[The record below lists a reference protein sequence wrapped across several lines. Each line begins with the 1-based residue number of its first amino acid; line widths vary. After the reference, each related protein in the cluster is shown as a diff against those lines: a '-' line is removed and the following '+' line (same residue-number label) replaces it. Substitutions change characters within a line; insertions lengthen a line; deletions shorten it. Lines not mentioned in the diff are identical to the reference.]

1 VRRLRAWF
9 IRLGTQLGLGH
20 DPAGFDDEL
29 ASHVQLH
36 IDDNIAAGMSP
47 VEARRAALL
56 ALGAPGTLRD
66 DYRDR
71 LGLPLARIIA
81 DAAREGARHVRR
93 HRLFSVAIIS
103 LLSVGVG
110 ATAALTRLVD
120 LLVFRPP
127 AHVINPG
134 ELVQVITAPNYQL
147 FEEVA
152 RSSRTLDVAAVSTR
166 LLSVGQGDRIQP
178 GEVQCVTSGYFR
190 LLGAT
195 PLVGRAFL
203 PADDARGSAR
213 VAVLGYSVWQ
223 RLFGGDPGAVGRS
236 VTVAGRRFE
245 IVGVAPPDF
254 RGLHIA
260 PVGAWIP
267 ITAAPEICSFTGQ
280 SLLDSV
286 SSGWLTTIGR
296 RRSGATIEQA
306 DAEIMSLDLHTLRSP
321 GRSAPVRAVEPIEST
336 RGRSQDRRL
345 AIWLT
350 VGAGLVL
357 MIACANVAGLFA
369 VHTIERRR
377 ELWVRVQ
384 LGASRGRVWAQLGME
399 HLLLALGGVIGA
411 WAIAA
416 LVGRALEPHFP
427 LLHRDSSWDGRS
439 IVVLSLCGISAGV
452 LAGLMPAMR
461 ATRIAVT
468 GGWRA
473 HHAVAHA
480 RARGRSALVITQMAF
495 ALILVSCAGQFTA
508 SVLNAKSGLGY
519 DLDRTLIATLDLE
532 TAGIRRQAEQRRIF
546 EGVLD
551 RLRPLAAIE
560 SSALTTSGPL
570 GSGRFEMVLPS
581 ANVPNARPRT
591 INHVSPDYFRTAGT
605 RVVEGRPFDASDT
618 VAGPRVAIVD
628 SALAGEMWPGEPVV
642 GRCKAMGPNQPCVTI
657 VGLTEPRRIG
667 SLTRPS
673 GEIFYPL
680 AQNPSAVPQV
690 ILIRP
695 SGRADEL
702 IPAVTTAIREVVPE
716 ASLVN
721 VRRLEDLANVSA
733 RSWRLGA
740 TLFGT
745 FAVVAVGLAAVGLYT
760 LLAFAVRQRTAE
772 IGVRVA
778 LGATAA
784 GVVRMTLGQSA
795 RLVVAGLLLGLG
807 GSAILATSIRSLLFG
822 VEPINPLNLTVA
834 SAIVVVAGLS
844 GTLAPAIRAARID
857 PVAALRSE

>member
-1 VRRLRAWF
+1 VRRLRAWLV
-9 IRLGTQLGLGH
+9 RLGTQLGLGP
-20 DPAGFDDEL
+20 DPAGFDEEL

-36 IDDNIAAGMSP
+36 IDDNISAGMSP

-56 ALGAPGTLRD
+56 ALGAPVTLRD

-71 LGLPLARIIA
+71 LGVPLARVIS
-81 DAAREGARHVRR
+81 DAAREGVRHVRR
-93 HRLFSVAIIS
+93 HPLFSVAIIG
-103 LLSVGVG
+103 LLSIGVG
-110 ATAALTRLVD
+110 ATTALTRLVD

-127 AHVINPG
+127 AHVINPA
-134 ELVQVITAPNYQL
+134 ELVQVTSAPNYRL

-152 RSSRTLDVAAVSTR
+152 RNSRTLDVAAVSTR
-166 LLSVGQGDRIQP
+166 PLSLGHGDRLQP
-178 GEVQCVTSGYFR
+178 AEVQCVTAGYFR
-190 LLGAT
+190 VLGT
-195 PLVGRAFL
+195 TLLVGRAFL
-203 PADDARGSAR
+203 PADDARGSAL
-213 VAVLGYSVWQ
+213 VAVLSYSAWQ
-223 RLFGGDPGAVGRS
+223 RLFGGEPGAIGRS
-236 VTVAGRRFE
+236 ITVAGRHFE

-280 SLLDSV
+280 SLLDSAG
-286 SSGWLTTIGR
+286 SAWLMTIGR
-296 RRSGATIEQA
+296 LRSGVTIAHA
-306 DAEIMSLDLHTLRSP
+306 DAEIMNLDLHRLRS
-321 GRSAPVRAVEPIEST
+321 STLTAPDRALDPIEST

-384 LGASRGRVWAQLGME
+384 LGASRGRVWAQLVAE
-399 HLLLALGGVIGA
+399 HLFLAVGGVIGA
-411 WAIAA
+411 SAIAA
-416 LVGRALEPHFP
+416 LVGRTLEPHFP
-427 LLHRDSSWDGRS
+427 LLHRDSAWDGRS
-439 IVVLSLCGISAGV
+439 ILVLSLCGIFAGV
-452 LAGLMPAMR
+452 LAGVMPAVQ
-461 ATRIAVT
+461 ATRMALT
-468 GGWRA
+468 DGWRA
-473 HHAVAHA
+473 HHAVAQA

-508 SVLNAKSGLGY
+508 SVMNAKSGLGY

-532 TAGIRRQAEQRRIF
+532 TAGIRRQAEKRRIF
-546 EGVLD
+546 DGVLD
-551 RLRPLAAIE
+551 HLRTLAAIE
-560 SSALTTSGPL
+560 SSALTSSGPL
-570 GSGRFEMVLPS
+570 GSGQFLMVMPS
-581 ANVPNARPRT
+581 ADVANALTRT
-591 INHVSPDYFRTAGT
+591 INYVSTDYFRTAGT
-605 RVVEGRPFDASDT
+605 RVIEGRPFDVNDG
-618 VAGPRVAIVD
+618 VAGPPVAIVD
-628 SALAGEMWPGEPVV
+628 SGLAREMWPGEAVV
-642 GRCKAMGPNQPCVTI
+642 GRCKAMGPHQPCVTI

-673 GEIFYPL
+673 GEVFYPF
-680 AQNPSAVPQV
+680 AQNPSVVPQV
-690 ILIRP
+690 ILVRP
-695 SGRADEL
+695 SKAANDL
-702 IPAVTTAIREVVPE
+702 IPTVTTAIRAVVPE
-716 ASLVN
+716 ASVVN

-740 TLFGT
+740 ALFGT
-745 FAVVAVGLAAVGLYT
+745 FGVVAVGLAAVGLYT

-795 RLVVAGLLLGLG
+795 KLVVAGLLLGLC
-807 GSAILATSIRSLLFG
+807 GSAILSTSIRSLLFG
-822 VEPINPLNLTVA
+822 VEPINPLNLMLA
-834 SAIVVVAGLS
+834 SAVVVVAGLS
-844 GTLAPAIRAARID
+844 GTLAPAMRAARID

>member
-1 VRRLRAWF
+1 M
-9 IRLGTQLGLGH
+9 GLAH
-20 DPAGFDDEL
+20 DAAGFDDEL

-36 IDDNIAAGMSP
+36 IDDNLRAGMSP
-47 VEARRAALL
+47 AEARRAAML
-56 ALGAPGTLRD
+56 ALGPPGALRD

-71 LGLPLARIIA
+71 HGVPLARVIA
-81 DAAREGARHVRR
+81 DAAREGVRHVRR
-93 HRLFSVAIIS
+93 HPLFSAAIIG

-127 AHVINPG
+127 AHVVNPA
-134 ELVQVITAPNYQL
+134 ELVQVTSAPNYRL

-166 LLSVGQGDRIQP
+166 PLSLGQGDRIQP
-178 GEVQCVTSGYFR
+178 AEVQCVTSGYFR
-190 LLGAT
+190 VLGAT

-203 PADDARGSAR
+203 PADDARGSAL
-213 VAVLGYSVWQ
+213 VAVLSYSAWR
-223 RLFGGDPGAVGRS
+223 RLFGSDPGVIGRS
-236 VTVAGRRFE
+236 ITVAGRHFE

-267 ITAAPEICSFTGQ
+267 ITAAPEICSFSGQ
-280 SLLDSV
+280 SVLDSV
-286 SSGWLTTIGR
+286 SSSWLTTIGR
-296 RRSGATIEQA
+296 LRSGVTVEQA
-306 DAEIMSLDLHTLRSP
+306 DAEIMNLDLHILRSP
-321 GRSAPVRAVEPIEST
+321 GRSAPVRAVDPIESM
-336 RGRSQDRRL
+336 RGRSRDRRL

-350 VGAGLVL
+350 VGAGMVL
-357 MIACANVAGLFA
+357 MIACANVSGLFA

-377 ELWVRVQ
+377 EMWVRVQ
-384 LGASRGRVWAQLGME
+384 LGASRGRVWAQLGTE
-399 HLLLALGGVIGA
+399 LLLLAFGGVIGA

-416 LVGRALEPHFP
+416 VVGRALEPHFP

-439 IVVLSLCGISAGV
+439 IVALSLCGISAGL
-452 LAGLMPAMR
+452 LAGLIPAVQ
-461 ATRIAVT
+461 ATRMALT
-468 GGWRA
+468 GGRRA
-473 HHAVAHA
+473 HHGVANA
-480 RARGRSALVITQMAF
+480 RASGRSALVITQMAF

-508 SVLNAKSGLGY
+508 SVMNAKSGLGY

-532 TAGIRRQAEQRRIF
+532 TAGIRRQAEKRRIF
-546 EGVLD
+546 EGILD
-551 RLRPLAAIE
+551 HLRTLAAIE
-560 SSALTTSGPL
+560 SSALTSSGPL
-570 GSGRFEMVLPS
+570 GSGRFEMVMPS
-581 ANVPNARPRT
+581 ASVPNAVPRT
-591 INHVSPDYFRTAGT
+591 INYVSTDYFRTAGT
-605 RVVEGRPFDASDT
+605 RVVEGRPFDASDG
-618 VAGPRVAIVD
+618 VASPRVAIVD
-628 SALAGEMWPGEPVV
+628 SALAGEMWPGEAVV
-642 GRCKAMGPNQPCVTI
+642 GRCKAMGPNQPCATI
-657 VGLTEPRRIG
+657 VGLTESRRIG

-673 GEIFYPL
+673 GEIFYPF

-690 ILIRP
+690 ILVRP
-695 SGRADEL
+695 SGPANDL

-716 ASLVN
+716 ASVVN

-740 TLFGT
+740 ALFSL

-795 RLVVAGLLLGLG
+795 RLVVAGLLLGLC
-807 GSAILATSIRSLLFG
+807 GSAILAASIRSLLFG
-822 VEPINPLNLTVA
+822 VEPINLLNLTLA
-834 SAIVVVAGLS
+834 SAVVVVAALS
-844 GTLAPAIRAARID
+844 GSVAPAIRAARID
-857 PVAALRSE
+857 PVAALRSD